1 MITFFNRE
9 RFERLPDAVLLD
21 LDNTLYAYD
30 PPHRAAMQAVRAKA
44 VNLFSITPEQ
54 FDQAFDRARE
64 DVKQRLPGTA
74 SSHSRLLY
82 FQRMLEIIGL
92 NSQVLLALDLEQSY
106 WRVFLSHADL
116 FEGVREFLDDLR
128 CYGIPSGIVTD
139 LTAQIQFRKL
149 VYFGLDHYVDYL
161 VTSEEAGFDKPHAAP
176 FELARQKIQPKG
188 DCIWMIGDSPRSD
201 ITGARAA
208 LNAVTLQKRHAGVE
222 AGTGTSQ
229 ADASVPHFSQLSDLL
244 RQLAER
250 QDSASIKVKKA

>member
-30 PPHRAAMQAVRAKA
+30 PPHQAAMAAVRTKA
-44 VNLFSITPEQ
+44 VGMFSITPEQ
-54 FDQAFDRARE
+54 FDQAFERARN

-82 FQRMLEIIGL
+82 FQRMLEMIGL

-106 WRVFLSHADL
+106 WRVFLSHAEL

-128 CYGIPSGIVTD
+128 CHGIPSGIVTD

-161 VTSEEAGFDKPHAAP
+161 VTSEETGFDKPNPAP
-176 FELARQKIQPKG
+176 FKLALEKIRPAG
-188 DCIWMIGDSPRSD
+188 SHIWMIGDNLHSD
-201 ITGARAA
+201 IQGARESINA
-208 LNAVTLQKRHAGVE
+208 LTLQKIHAGVDSG
-222 AGTGTSQ
+222 ANKTQ
-229 ADASVPHFSQLSDLL
+229 PDALVKHFSQLSDFL
-244 RQLAER
+244 RQLTHRENAH
-250 QDSASIKVKKA
+250 QHQVKA